1 MASEWRYEHEE
12 KSEAAAPE
20 RGAMSLL
27 RRTGRP
33 APAAEIYHDD
43 SRDDLLYVCRNYPR
57 CNAYV
62 RVQPGTKQP
71 MGPLANG
78 DLRHLRIR
86 AHRAFDR
93 VWQCGV
99 MTRDAA
105 YRWMA
110 DYFCIPLR
118 EAHIGQ
124 FSEYRCQ
131 QLIQKCEDLLWKTG
145 KAS

>member
-1 MASEWRYEHEE
+1 MKKKTKRHQTATVRCPYC
-12 KSEAAAPE
+12 
-20 RGAMSLL
+20 GSLADI
-27 RRTGRP
+27 RP
-33 APAAEIYHDD
+33 ASEIYHDD
-43 SRDDLLYVCRNYPR
+43 SRKDFLYVCRNYPR

-86 AHRAFDR
+86 AHRAFDQ
-93 VWQCGV
+93 VWRSGV
-99 MTRDAA
+99 MPRETA

-110 DYFCIPLR
+110 DFFCIPLR
-118 EAHIGQ
+118 DAHIGH

-131 QLIQKCEDLLWKTG
+131 QLIEKCEDLLLKRER
-145 KAS
+145 AS

>member
-1 MASEWRYEHEE
+1 MTAGTISCT
-12 KSEAAAPE
+12 SVGTTPD
-20 RGAMSLL
+20 G
-27 RRTGRP
+27 
-33 APAAEIYHDD
+33 
-43 SRDDLLYVCRNYPR
+43 
-57 CNAYV
+57 NAYV

-99 MTRDAA
+99 KTRAPPA

-110 DYFCIPLR
+110 
-118 EAHIGQ
+118 G
-124 FSEYRCQ
+124 
-131 QLIQKCEDLLWKTG
+131 LLLHS
-145 KAS
+145 AA

>member
-1 MASEWRYEHEE
+1 MKKKAKQRHQSVVRCPYC
-12 KSEAAAPE
+12 
-20 RGAMSLL
+20 GALADL
-27 RRTGRP
+27 R
-33 APAAEIYHDD
+33 PAAEIYHDD

-131 QLIQKCEDLLWKTG
+131 QLIQKCENLLWKTG

>member
-1 MASEWRYEHEE
+1 MKKKAKQRHQSVVRCPYC
-12 KSEAAAPE
+12 
-20 RGAMSLL
+20 GALADL
-27 RRTGRP
+27 R
-33 APAAEIYHDD
+33 PAAEIYHDD
-43 SRDDLLYVCRNYPR
+43 SRDDLLYVCRK
-57 CNAYV
+57 
-62 RVQPGTKQP
+62 KQP

-110 DYFCIPLR
+110 DYFCIPLH